1 MFIKDKCWWHRV
13 QALYIE
19 DIVLYLESLLLWN
32 RNSLLFYQFCHLA
45 QYRKF
50 LSMVN
55 HVQAESIDS
64 WVCPGVGVIV
74 KCFIVLLQKWSQW
87 IRCIVCIDR
96 DWNTINYGHAERIR
110 NLGSFLYLCYLDL
123 WTTFPVVNPVHVFVA
138 YWALSLSL
146 SFSSLSL
153 SMHFDPQKLK
163 HVSIWE
169 NVWAREWI

>member
-1 MFIKDKCWWHRV
+1 MTLSSSTIYRGYCAIR
-13 QALYIE
+13 
-19 DIVLYLESLLLWN
+19 LYLESLLLWN

-87 IRCIVCIDR
+87 IRWIVCIDR

-146 SFSSLSL
+146 FPPSLYPCILTPKSL
-153 SMHFDPQKLK
+153 NMFLYGKMYEIGNGYKMSQL
-163 HVSIWE
+163 
-169 NVWAREWI
+169 